1 MKRTPPKPLTLRV
14 LEKRGFLGELRI
26 TSMVFPCSIMK
37 NRTPTKTTAP
47 HVRFQ
52 QNELSLFFGS
62 TTTINNNQPSTAVA
76 HREFSHQTP
85 LFPQNPNKNPTPRG
99 LELYQSRGGTVDLT
113 LLKAMAMAVFR
124 KDLEAM
130 TEKSGCQ
137 DMF

>member
-1 MKRTPPKPLTLRV
+1 
-14 LEKRGFLGELRI
+14 
-26 TSMVFPCSIMK
+26 MVFPCSIMK
-37 NRTPTKTTAP
+37 KRTPTKTTAP

-85 LFPQNPNKNPTPRG
+85 RGPQKNRNKNPTPRG

-113 LLKAMAMAVFR
+113 LLKAMAMVVFR

-130 TEKSGCQ
+130 TEKNRVARI
-137 DMF
+137 FL